1 MTVPALGVTGQA
13 GGSAG
18 RDCDRALCS
27 SVTLDRNVL
36 RPADARVLDPVI
48 TDTGNPRLQA
58 ERVCDGGC
66 GLRSVQG
73 DRTRSEI
80 RVRAERIDGR
90 VARIN
95 WSRER
100 LASDRDRELSE
111 RGRLVT
117 RTERRGE
124 WFTA

>member
-36 RPADARVLDPVI
+36 RPADARALDPVV

-58 ERVCDGGC
+58 ERVCDGGSD
-66 GLRSVQG
+66 LRSVQG

-95 WSRER
+95 WSRDR
-100 LASDRDRELSE
+100 LPSDQDRELSV
-111 RGRLVT
+111 RGRVEL
-117 RTERRGE
+117 RMD
-124 WFTA
+124 